1 MSIPPQKSGQKMAQ
15 NSSQKSALP
24 RRIDARK
31 LVQRGQEL
39 DGIVPHDAL
48 PRLTASTESIE
59 GDVTVSLAF
68 ARDLQRHQVATGHL
82 ELTVN
87 LLCQRCLQPV
97 SELIEADVALGFVWS
112 EEQGNALPKS
122 LDPVIQDGDE
132 LDLYQ
137 VLEDE
142 ILLNLPMVAY
152 HDWDCVAHEAF
163 QSQSE
168 EPEAEEQRE
177 NPFKVL
183 EQLKGSSNKS

>member
-1 MSIPPQKSGQKMAQ
+1 MSIPPQKSDQ
-15 NSSQKSALP
+15 NSAQISDQRSALP

-39 DGIVPHDAL
+39 EGTVPPEAL
-48 PRLTASTESIE
+48 SRLAAATESVE
-59 GDVTVSLAF
+59 GDIAVSLAF
-68 ARDLQRHQVATGHL
+68 GRDLQRNQVATGRL
-82 ELTVN
+82 ALTVG

-97 SELIEADVALGFVWS
+97 SETIEADIALGFVWS

-122 LDPVIQDGDE
+122 LDPVIQEGDE

-163 QSQSE
+163 QSRSE

-183 EQLKGSSNKS
+183 EQLKGSSDKS

>member
-1 MSIPPQKSGQKMAQ
+1 MSIPPQKTAQDSAQK
-15 NSSQKSALP
+15 SDLRSALP

-31 LVQRGQEL
+31 LVQRGQQL
-39 DGIVPHDAL
+39 DGTVPPEAL
-48 PRLTASTESIE
+48 SRLMAATESVE
-59 GDVTVSLAF
+59 GDIAVSLSF
-68 ARDLQRHQVATGHL
+68 ARDLQRNQVATGRL
-82 ELTVN
+82 ALTVG

-97 SELIEADVALGFVWS
+97 SESIEAEIALGFVWS
-112 EEQGNALPKS
+112 EEQGNSLPKS
-122 LDPVIQDGDE
+122 LDPVIQEGDE

-152 HDWDCVAHEAF
+152 HDWDCVAQEAF
-163 QSQSE
+163 QSRSE